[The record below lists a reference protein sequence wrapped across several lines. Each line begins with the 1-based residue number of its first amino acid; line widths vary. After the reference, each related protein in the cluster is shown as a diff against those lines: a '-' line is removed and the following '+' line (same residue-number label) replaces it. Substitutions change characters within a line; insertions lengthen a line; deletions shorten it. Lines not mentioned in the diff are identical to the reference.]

1 MTFQWPLML
10 LSLLLLP
17 LLAGLYLLAQRRRR
31 AYAVRFTNLALLKQV
46 AGPGP
51 GLRRHIPPA
60 LYLLGAAALL
70 LGLARPTA
78 VMAVPRE
85 QASVVLAI
93 DISSSMAAEDLNPT
107 RMAAAQMAAHA
118 FVDSLPEDTRIALV
132 SFHIFASVNVPLTRD
147 HEMIRRGIDML
158 TPGGATAM
166 GDGLYLALDQLA
178 MRSTV
183 ETDPENPG
191 PTLVLL
197 LSDGESNRGI
207 DPFTAAE
214 RARGDGVPVYTV
226 GIGQRG
232 QTAYVK
238 DTPVGLDEK
247 TLLAM
252 AEMTG
257 GSYFY
262 AAETSQLTEIYTNLG
277 SQFGWEEE
285 QTEVTALVAGVGAVF
300 IVAAGILGLLWFQ
313 QFP

>member
-1 MTFQWPLML
+1 L

-31 AYAVRFTNLALLKQV
+31 VYAVRFTNLTLLKQV

-78 VMAVPRE
+78 VIAVPRE

-93 DISSSMAAEDLNPT
+93 DISSSMAAEDLNPS

-118 FVDSLPEDTRIALV
+118 FIDRMPKDTRIALV
-132 SFHIFASVNVPLTRD
+132 TFHIFASVNVPLTRD

-158 TPGGATAM
+158 TPGGATAV

-178 MRSTV
+178 MRGLD

-262 AAETSQLTEIYTNLG
+262 AAETDELTEIYANLG

-285 QTEVTALVAGVGAVF
+285 QTEITALVAGVGALF
-300 IVAAGILGLLWFQ
+300 IVAAGLLGLLWFQ